1 MRKRLPLPIAGAV
14 LLTLAGWGARHV
26 ARELG
31 AGSHSRV
38 PVTSVKRG
46 DVTFTVVARGELQ
59 GGNSKTLTAPM
70 TGSPQLILTTLR
82 KSGDM
87 VAEGEV
93 VAEFD
98 TTEETYKLR
107 EAEADLAEAEQQV
120 IQATHEALAKEEEL
134 NNELIKTRGDLALAE
149 IECERNPLLPDL
161 VARQNEL
168 ALEATRD
175 RLRKLEQ
182 DYPSRKAAATA
193 SIAIQQ
199 AARKKAEVAAETAR
213 RNIGLMTLKAPMA
226 GYVNVERNTNSN
238 FFFPGMQFPI
248 LQVGDTVRAG
258 TGVVQIPDMRS
269 WEITAK
275 ISEQDRGLLAAGQP
289 AEIRVVALPGR
300 VFHGRVTNLGGTTG
314 PPWDRR
320 FECKMS
326 LDDPEP
332 ELRPGMSTQM
342 VVTTEMLRGVLWIPA
357 QALFE
362 SDGRKQVFVQ
372 QGEGFVAKEVEMV
385 RGSETR
391 VVVKGLGEGETIATA
406 NPSSQSG
413 GRGAGKGEG
422 GGSGAAK
429 AVQGK

>member
-1 MRKRLPLPIAGAV
+1 MKRPLPLLILIAAV
-14 LLTLAGWGARHV
+14 LALAAWGARYV
-26 ARELG
+26 ARDLQTGG
-31 AGSHSRV
+31 ATRIPTATV
-38 PVTSVKRG
+38 RRG

-70 TGSPQLILTTLR
+70 TGSPQLILTSLR
-82 KSGDM
+82 SSGDL
-87 VAEGEV
+87 VNEGDV

-120 IQATHEALAKEEEL
+120 IQAANESAAKEEEL
-134 NNELIKTRGDLALAE
+134 NNELIKTRGELRLAE
-149 IECERNPLLPDL
+149 IECERNPLLPAI
-161 VARQNEL
+161 VAKQNEL

-182 DYPSRKAAATA
+182 DYPSRKAAAAA

-213 RNIGLMTLKAPMA
+213 RNIGMMRLKAPMA

-238 FFFPGMQFPI
+238 FFFPGMQFPM
-248 LQVGDTVRAG
+248 LQVGDSVRAG
-258 TGVVQIPDMRS
+258 TGVVQIPDMKS
-269 WEITAK
+269 WEIAAK
-275 ISEQDRGLLAAGQP
+275 ISEQDRGLLAVGQP
-289 AEIRVVALPGR
+289 VEVRVVALPGG

-326 LDDPEP
+326 LDDPVP
-332 ELRPGMSTQM
+332 ALRPGMSTRM
-342 VVTTEMLRGVLWIPA
+342 VVTTETARDVIWIPA

-362 SDGRKQVFVQ
+362 SDGRRQVFLKS
-372 QGEGFVAKEVEMV
+372 GDGFLAKEVELV
-385 RGSETR
+385 RSSESR
-391 VVVKGLGEGETIATA
+391 VVVKGLSEGEVIATA
-406 NPSSQSG
+406 NPSSRSG
-413 GRGAGKGEG
+413 EQKGGA
-422 GGSGAAK
+422 SDATK
-429 AVQGK
+429 AVSKK